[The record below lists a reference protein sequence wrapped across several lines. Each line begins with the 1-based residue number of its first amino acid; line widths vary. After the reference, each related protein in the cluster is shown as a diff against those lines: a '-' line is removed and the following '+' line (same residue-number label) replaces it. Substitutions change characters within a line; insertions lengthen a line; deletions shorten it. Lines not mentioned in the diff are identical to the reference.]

1 MSKSPPSDWDLGI
14 IRLMEQAW
22 RGTSVKAFQALVPT
36 RLCCLMEI
44 ALSWWLKVP
53 WRRKHSH
60 PVKINNNNHKSSCA
74 LYIHHISVFI
84 ISFHPRVQSAD
95 SYISAILITLWASPA
110 ARTLLVARALAG
122 GMGFSVS
129 SCPSVPPQ
137 TWRAESLQGT
147 GQPLSS
153 APATLTSRLLIS
165 FQPGGH
171 ASSFT
176 FFLKS
181 STLSFPFGVWEYRN
195 RDQDTFQA
203 NPVSQNP
210 LV

>member
-36 RLCCLMEI
+36 RLCCLVEI

-53 WRRKHSH
+53 WRRKRSH
-60 PVKINNNNHKSSCA
+60 PVKISNNNHKSACV
-74 LYIHHISVFI
+74 LYIHHISIFI
-84 ISFHPRVQSAD
+84 ISFHPRVKSAD
-95 SYISAILITLWASPA
+95 SYISAILITPWTSPA
-110 ARTLLVARALAG
+110 ARTLFVARAPGEAW
-122 GMGFSVS
+122 GFLSPPVPLCLPRLGALS
-129 SCPSVPPQ
+129 SCKGAG
-137 TWRAESLQGT
+137 R
-147 GQPLSS
+147 PLSS
-153 APATLTSRLLIS
+153 APAALTSRLLIS
-165 FQPGGH
+165 FQPGGN

-203 NPVSQNP
+203 NTASQNP